1 MESGDR
7 GKVVAHSLKHIRVTD
22 EVDLWLKEQ
31 AEAKKKPLQELFVKD
46 LVTEKTV
53 EVEAKCD
60 QWHISQEVF
69 DLINESFNR
78 ELTIYDGKPKDAQK
92 LLNDL
97 LKKLFQDRLNKSK
110 DRWPDGKC
118 YFREIISDT
127 EGFCYENSPR
137 PPYRIKPKSCWACLI
152 RKKKLRLESRV
163 HTANGVQAYKSV
175 ESECQYHRLPNW
187 CGKSGGTCSGTEC
200 IYHPRHE
207 DRDQGS
213 PRTW

>member
-1 MESGDR
+1 LTETKSIELNILLVEDI
-7 GKVVAHSLKHIRVTD
+7 KNKAKSLNKLLKDFKSLKD
-22 EVDLWLKEQ
+22 FEVFEI
-31 AEAKKKPLQELFVKD
+31 
-46 LVTEKTV
+46 
-53 EVEAKCD
+53 VEAKCD

>member
-1 MESGDR
+1 MSQEESGWTSIGCRKLTKSKIEAFEPELDSDSR
-7 GKVVAHSLKHIRVTD
+7 LLKLLEI
-22 EVDLWLKEQ
+22 
-31 AEAKKKPLQELFVKD
+31 AKNRPSE
-46 LVTEKTV
+46 E
-53 EVEAKCD
+53 CD

-69 DLINESFNR
+69 DLINENYNR
-78 ELTIYDGKPKDAQK
+78 ELTIFNGKPKDTEK

-118 YFREIISDT
+118 YYREILSES